1 MRLALIFFIFLVT
14 SVPLLAFGPNKAIGN
29 NSADA
34 SVDANRPA
42 KYPIVDLR
50 NPNYLDRI
58 VSDLTRSRVIFVGE
72 IHANYAHHLLQLAVI
87 KKLTKAGVDLVI
99 GMEMF
104 QQPAQAALDRYIS
117 GEITENEMLEQT
129 EWFDR
134 WKYDYRLYQP
144 VVSYAAQRGIPVV
157 ALNVPQELVAR
168 VSEAGLGGL
177 TDAERR
183 AIPNA
188 IDFTDKVYQDYL
200 EAVYNQHG
208 ASQKSSFNRFIEVQ
222 LLWDEGMAEQAADYL
237 LSHPEKTMVVLVGSG
252 HVQGGHGI
260 PNRLKRRMD
269 IQTTTILPMS
279 RFEFDTNIADIVVFP
294 GDFQLPSAGLLGI
307 YMEQVESE
315 LVVVDLVEEG
325 AAGKSGIKKDDIIRT
340 IDQTPIE
347 STADVKR
354 LLYGKKPGDQV
365 TVTIVRKGLFG
376 SRNETTI
383 TLSLGG
389 GKTHFRH

>member
-1 MRLALIFFIFLVT
+1 MRSALIFFILLVT
-14 SVPLLAFGPNKAIGN
+14 SVPLLAFGPNKAVGH

-34 SVDANRPA
+34 SVDAKKPA

-50 NPNYLDRI
+50 NPDYLERI
-58 VSDLTRSRVIFVGE
+58 IPDLKQSRVIFVGE
-72 IHANYAHHLLQLAVI
+72 THANYAHHLLQLAVI
-87 KKLTKAGVDLVI
+87 KKLVKVGVDLVI

-117 GEITENEMLEQT
+117 GKTTEKEMLEQT

-144 VVSYAAQRGIPVV
+144 VVSYAAQKGIPVV
-157 ALNVPQELVAR
+157 ALNIPQELVAR
-168 VSEAGLGGL
+168 VSESGLGGL
-177 TDAERR
+177 SDAERR

-200 EAVYNQHG
+200 ETVYNQHG
-208 ASQKSSFNRFIEVQ
+208 ATQKSSFNRFVEVQ

-237 LSHPEKTMVVLVGSG
+237 QSHPEKTMVILVGAG

-260 PNRLKRRMD
+260 PNRLKRRID

-279 RFEFDTNIADIVVFP
+279 RFEFDANVADIVVFP
-294 GDFQLPSAGLLGI
+294 GDFQLPAAGLLGI
-307 YMEQVESE
+307 YMEQGDSGV
-315 LVVVDLVEEG
+315 VVVDLVEEG
-325 AAGKSGIKKDDIIRT
+325 AAGKSGIKKSDTIRA
-340 IDQTPIE
+340 INQTPIK

-354 LLYGKKPGDQV
+354 ALYGKKPDDQV
-365 TVTIVRKGLFG
+365 TVIIARRGLFG
-376 SRNETTI
+376 SHSETSI

-389 GKTHFRH
+389 AKTHSQH